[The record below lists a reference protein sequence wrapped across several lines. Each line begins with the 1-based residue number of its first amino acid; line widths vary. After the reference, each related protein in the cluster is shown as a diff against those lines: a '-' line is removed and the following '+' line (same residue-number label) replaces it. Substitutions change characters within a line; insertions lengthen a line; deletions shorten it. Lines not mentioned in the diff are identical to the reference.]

1 MLTIWN
7 SLMIGIREIWSHK
20 FRSFLTML
28 GIILGV
34 AALLA
39 TFALVSGMAAGS
51 REMMQQFGGVER
63 IGVVNQE
70 PPESQQGMAEISK
83 GRTIADAEAIAS
95 QVPGVSLVTPIYEL
109 SPGKLTRGS
118 NNMVAEIAGVWPDWV
133 EINSHNVELGRNLCQ
148 LDLDKATHAC
158 VIGRKV
164 IDELWPER
172 PQFNPIGETIFIN
185 ARPFTVVGVF
195 ELYQNE
201 QEKKRKQ
208 LGVKG
213 PPSGGGFSSKGRR
226 GWDPYYRKNRAVIIP
241 FTTAYY
247 DFKSYS
253 VSGSGSKAEDNGP
266 IHKLDGLSFQVA
278 DVSKF
283 HETIE
288 DVGEVLKVTH
298 RGIED
303 FSFDTREDWLQSIET
318 NIRNIRLSGGLISG
332 ISLIVGGIGIMNI
345 MLASITERVREIGV
359 RRAVGAKARH
369 IFIQILVESAV
380 IGIIGGALGLAASKG
395 IISILVAISPEANA
409 PIIDPH
415 SALLSF
421 VSAVCIGIASGIY
434 PAVKASRIPPIEAL
448 RYG

>member
-1 MLTIWN
+1 
-7 SLMIGIREIWSHK
+7 MIGIREIWSHK

-39 TFALVSGMAAGS
+39 TFALVAGMAEGS

-63 IGVVNQE
+63 VSVVTQE
-70 PPESQQGMAEISK
+70 APESQQGMAEISR
-83 GRTIADAEAIAS
+83 GRTVADAEAIS
-95 QVPGVSLVTPIYEL
+95 SVPGVSLVTPIYEL
-109 SPGKLTRGS
+109 STGKLTRGS
-118 NNMVAEIAGVWPDWV
+118 NTMVAEVAGVWPDWV
-133 EINSHNVELGRNLCQ
+133 EINSHVVELGRSLCQ
-148 LDLDKATHAC
+148 IDNDRATHAC
-158 VIGRKV
+158 VVGRKV
-164 IDELWPER
+164 VDELWPER
-172 PQFNPIGETIFIN
+172 PQFNPVGESVFIN

-195 ELYQNE
+195 ELYQSE
-201 QEKKRKQ
+201 QDKKRKQ
-208 LGVKG
+208 LGLKG
-213 PPSGGGFSSKGRR
+213 PAPGSISSKGRR

-241 FTTAYY
+241 FTTAFH

-266 IHKLDGLSFQVA
+266 IYKLDGLSFQIA

-283 HETIE
+283 RETIE

-303 FSFDTREDWLQSIET
+303 FSFDTREDWLQSIEA
-318 NIRNIRLSGGLISG
+318 NIRNIRLSGGLISS

-395 IISILVAISPEANA
+395 IIQILVAISPDANA

-421 VSAVCIGIASGIY
+421 ISAVCIGIVSGIY

>member
-7 SLMIGIREIWSHK
+7 SLMIGVREIWSHK

-39 TFALVSGMAAGS
+39 TFALVSGMAEGS

-63 IGVVNQE
+63 VGVVTQE
-70 PPESQQGMAEISK
+70 PPEAQQGKAEISR
-83 GRTIADAEAIAS
+83 GRTVADAEAIAA
-95 QVPGVSLVTPIYEL
+95 QVPGVEFVTPIYEL
-109 SPGKLTRGS
+109 QPGKLTRGS
-118 NNMVAEIAGVWPDWV
+118 NTMVAEVAGVWPDYV
-133 EINSHNVELGRNLCQ
+133 PINSHVVELGRNITQ
-148 LDLDKATHAC
+148 LDLDRAMHTC

-164 IDELWPER
+164 VDELWPER
-172 PQFNPIGETIFIN
+172 PQFNPLNETIFIN
-185 ARPFTVVGVF
+185 SRPFTVVGVF
-195 ELYQNE
+195 ELYQSD
-201 QEKKRKQ
+201 QDKKRKQ
-208 LGVKG
+208 LGIKG
-213 PPSGGGFSSKGRR
+213 GASPMGFSSKGKR

-241 FTTAYY
+241 FNTAYY

-253 VSGSGSKAEDNGP
+253 VSGSGPNAVDNGP
-266 IHKLDGLSFQVA
+266 IFKLDGLSFQIA

-303 FSFDTREDWLQSIET
+303 YSFVTREDWLQNIET
-318 NIRNIRLSGGLISG
+318 NIRNIRMSGGLISS

-359 RRAVGAKARH
+359 RRAVGAKGRH
-369 IFIQILVESAV
+369 IFVQIIVESAV

-395 IISILVAISPEANA
+395 IIQILIAISPEANA
-409 PIIDPH
+409 PIIDPN

-421 VSAVCIGIASGIY
+421 VSAVVIGIVSGIY
-434 PAVKASRIPPIEAL
+434 PALKASRIPPIEAL